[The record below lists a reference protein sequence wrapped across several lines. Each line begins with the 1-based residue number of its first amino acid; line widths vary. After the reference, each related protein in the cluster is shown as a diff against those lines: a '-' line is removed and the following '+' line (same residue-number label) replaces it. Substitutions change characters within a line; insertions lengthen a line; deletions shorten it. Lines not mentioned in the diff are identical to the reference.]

1 MPAQSELTRVNA
13 RRLFFTASMSRLRAA
28 ILSRIKERSSS
39 ALLACNLEQSRTR
52 TGGGTMLTETS
63 LVAELRRHH
72 LFSRLPEG
80 ALQEVCA
87 SANLK
92 RLPAGASLFHQG
104 DKAERSYFLFS
115 GQVKLHRVVCD
126 GQEKLV
132 EVIRAGESFAE
143 ALLFTGAPNYPVSA
157 TALKASLVASLH
169 GAHYRRMLEQH
180 PSICLDILA
189 TLSIR
194 LHQRLNEIDTL
205 TLANASHR
213 VVRFLYQEQENNS
226 GVVTLD
232 VPKRLIASKLGIQPE
247 TFSRILHRLIESGM
261 ISVQRRRIEIL
272 DNQGLAAYQE

>member
-104 DKAERSYFLFS
+104 DKAERFYFLFS

>member
-1 MPAQSELTRVNA
+1 
-13 RRLFFTASMSRLRAA
+13 
-28 ILSRIKERSSS
+28 
-39 ALLACNLEQSRTR
+39 
-52 TGGGTMLTETS
+52 MLTETS
-63 LVAELRRHH
+63 LIAELRRHH
-72 LFSRLPEG
+72 LFARLPE
-80 ALQEVCA
+80 ASLQEVCA

-92 RLPAGASLFHQG
+92 RLPVGAALFHQG
-104 DKAERSYFLFS
+104 DKADRFYFLFS
-115 GQVKLHRVVCD
+115 GQVKLHRVVSD

-132 EVIRAGESFAE
+132 EIIRPGDSFAE

-169 GAHYRRMLEQH
+169 GAHYRRMLEEH

-213 VVRFLYQEQENNS
+213 VVRFLYQSQEGES

-247 TFSRILHRLIESGM
+247 TFSRILHRMIDAGLIAME
-261 ISVQRRRIEIL
+261 RRVIRVL
-272 DNQGLAAYQE
+272 DRPSLASYQE

>member
-1 MPAQSELTRVNA
+1 MLADNELTMVNSGE
-13 RRLFFTASMSRLRAA
+13 LFFRWRPAYLRRA
-28 ILSRIKERSSS
+28 ILSEIKEEW
-39 ALLACNLEQSRTR
+39 ALDFLGCSLEQSRSR
-52 TGGGTMLTETS
+52 AKGGTMLTETS
-63 LVAELRRHH
+63 LIAELRRHH
-72 LFSRLPEG
+72 LFTRLPE
-80 ALQEVCA
+80 ASLQEVCA

-92 RLPAGASLFHQG
+92 RLPVGAALFHQG
-104 DKAERSYFLFS
+104 DKADRFYFLFS
-115 GQVKLHRVVCD
+115 GQVKLHRVVSD

-132 EVIRAGESFAE
+132 EIIRPGESFAE

-157 TALKASLVASLH
+157 TALKAGLVASLH
-169 GAHYRRMLEQH
+169 GSHYRRMLEEH

-213 VVRFLYQEQENNS
+213 VVRFLYQAQEGES

-247 TFSRILHRLIESGM
+247 TFSRILHRLIDSGM
-261 ISVQRRRIEIL
+261 IAVQRRRIEIL
-272 DNQGLAAYQE
+272 DGKGLAAYQE

>member
-1 MPAQSELTRVNA
+1 
-13 RRLFFTASMSRLRAA
+13 
-28 ILSRIKERSSS
+28 
-39 ALLACNLEQSRTR
+39 
-52 TGGGTMLTETS
+52 MLTETS
-63 LVAELRRHH
+63 LVADLRRHH
-72 LFSRLPEG
+72 LFSRLPEA

-92 RLPAGASLFHQG
+92 RVPAGASLFHQG
-104 DKAERSYFLFS
+104 DKAERFYFLFS
-115 GQVKLHRVVCD
+115 AQVKLHRVVCD

-169 GAHYRRMLEQH
+169 GPHYRRMLEQH
-180 PSICLDILA
+180 PSICLDILG

-213 VVRFLYQEQENNS
+213 VVRFLYQSQEDDS

-272 DNQGLAAYQE
+272 DSQGLAAYQD

>member
-1 MPAQSELTRVNA
+1 M
-13 RRLFFTASMSRLRAA
+13 
-28 ILSRIKERSSS
+28 
-39 ALLACNLEQSRTR
+39 
-52 TGGGTMLTETS
+52 
-63 LVAELRRHH
+63 
-72 LFSRLPEG
+72 
-80 ALQEVCA
+80 
-87 SANLK
+87 
-92 RLPAGASLFHQG
+92 
-104 DKAERSYFLFS
+104 
-115 GQVKLHRVVCD
+115 KLHRVVCD

-143 ALLFTGAPNYPVSA
+143 ALLFTGAPTYPVSA
-157 TALKASLVASLH
+157 TALKASLLASLN
-169 GAHYRRMLEQH
+169 GPHYRRMLEQH
-180 PSICLDILA
+180 PSICLDILG

-213 VVRFLYQEQENNS
+213 VVRFLYQSQEDDS

-272 DNQGLAAYQE
+272 DSRGLAAYQD

>member
-1 MPAQSELTRVNA
+1 
-13 RRLFFTASMSRLRAA
+13 
-28 ILSRIKERSSS
+28 
-39 ALLACNLEQSRTR
+39 
-52 TGGGTMLTETS
+52 MLTETS
-63 LVAELRRHH
+63 LIAELRRHH
-72 LFSRLPEG
+72 LFARLPD
-80 ALQEVCA
+80 ASLQEVCA

-92 RLPAGASLFHQG
+92 RLTVGAALFHQG
-104 DKAERSYFLFS
+104 DKADRFYFLFS
-115 GQVKLHRVVCD
+115 GQVKLHRIVSD

-132 EVIRAGESFAE
+132 EIIRPGESFAE
-143 ALLFTGAPNYPVSA
+143 ALLFTGAPSYPVSA

-169 GAHYRRMLEQH
+169 GSHYRRMLEEH

-205 TLANASHR
+205 ALANASHR
-213 VVRFLYQEQENNS
+213 VVRFLYQAQEGES

-261 ISVQRRRIEIL
+261 IAVQRRRIEIL
-272 DNQGLAAYQE
+272 DTKGLAAYQE

>member
-1 MPAQSELTRVNA
+1 
-13 RRLFFTASMSRLRAA
+13 
-28 ILSRIKERSSS
+28 
-39 ALLACNLEQSRTR
+39 
-52 TGGGTMLTETS
+52 MLTETS
-63 LVAELRRHH
+63 LVADLRRHH
-72 LFSRLPEG
+72 LFSRLPEA

-87 SANLK
+87 LANLK

-104 DKAERSYFLFS
+104 DKAERFYFLFS

-157 TALKASLVASLH
+157 TALKASLLASLN
-169 GAHYRRMLEQH
+169 GPHYRRMLEQH
-180 PSICLDILA
+180 PSICLDILG

-213 VVRFLYQEQENNS
+213 VVRFLYQSQEDDS

-272 DNQGLAAYQE
+272 DSRGLAAYQD

>member
-1 MPAQSELTRVNA
+1 
-13 RRLFFTASMSRLRAA
+13 
-28 ILSRIKERSSS
+28 
-39 ALLACNLEQSRTR
+39 
-52 TGGGTMLTETS
+52 MLTEKT

-72 LFSRLPEG
+72 LFSRLPDA

-104 DKAERSYFLFS
+104 DKADRFYFLFS
-115 GQVKLHRVVCD
+115 GQIKLHRVVCD

-132 EVIRAGESFAE
+132 EVMRAGESFAE
-143 ALLFTGAPNYPVSA
+143 ALLFKGTPCYPVSA
-157 TALKASLVASLH
+157 TALKASLVASLN
-169 GAHYRRMLEQH
+169 GSHYRRILEQQ
-180 PSICLDILA
+180 PDICLDILA

-194 LHQRLNEIDTL
+194 LHQRMTEIDTL

-213 VVRFLYQEQENNS
+213 VVRFLAQSQQDDS
-226 GVVTLD
+226 GVVVLD

-247 TFSRILHRLIESGM
+247 TFSRILHRLIDAGT

-272 DNQGLAAYQE
+272 DNRKLAAYDE

>member
-1 MPAQSELTRVNA
+1 
-13 RRLFFTASMSRLRAA
+13 
-28 ILSRIKERSSS
+28 
-39 ALLACNLEQSRTR
+39 
-52 TGGGTMLTETS
+52 MLTETS
-63 LVAELRRHH
+63 LIAELRRHH
-72 LFSRLPEG
+72 LFVRLPEA
-80 ALQEVCA
+80 ALQEVCV
-87 SANLK
+87 SANV
-92 RLPAGASLFHQG
+92 RRIAAGTTLFHQG
-104 DKAERSYFLFS
+104 DKADRFYFLFS
-115 GQVKLHRVVCD
+115 GQVKLHRVVSD

-132 EVIRAGESFAE
+132 EIIRPGESFAE

-169 GAHYRRMLEQH
+169 GAHYRRMLEEH

-213 VVRFLYQEQENNS
+213 VVRFLYQAQEGES

-247 TFSRILHRLIESGM
+247 TFSRILHRLIDSGM
-261 ISVQRRRIEIL
+261 IAVQRRRIEIL
-272 DNQGLAAYQE
+272 DGKRLAAYQD

>member
-1 MPAQSELTRVNA
+1 
-13 RRLFFTASMSRLRAA
+13 
-28 ILSRIKERSSS
+28 
-39 ALLACNLEQSRTR
+39 
-52 TGGGTMLTETS
+52 MLTETS
-63 LVAELRRHH
+63 LVADLRRHH
-72 LFSRLPEG
+72 LFSRLPEP

-92 RLPAGASLFHQG
+92 RVPAGASLFHQG
-104 DKAERSYFLFS
+104 DKAERFYFLFS

-169 GAHYRRMLEQH
+169 GPHYRRML
-180 PSICLDILA
+180 
-189 TLSIR
+189 
-194 LHQRLNEIDTL
+194 
-205 TLANASHR
+205 
-213 VVRFLYQEQENNS
+213 YQSQEDDS

-272 DNQGLAAYQE
+272 DSQGLAAYQD